1 MENLIIDNKY
11 KKTIIYYIPKL
22 ITKRTKRGGENLFF
36 SMETWGIIAAVV
48 MLVMII
54 FCWVVALSKDPLYD
68 PNYTNDSPLL
78 KEKIPTMKF
87 RI

>member
-1 MENLIIDNKY
+1 
-11 KKTIIYYIPKL
+11 
-22 ITKRTKRGGENLFF
+22 
-36 SMETWGIIAAVV
+36 METWGIIAAVV